1 MTHQVSNHAL
11 AALLQQAGFEAR
23 HGAFARQVNHEL
35 PGASRYDA
43 ASVYWWL
50 RGRRPDEP
58 VRKAIAA
65 VLTRR
70 IGRMVTPIHL
80 GFDLGGAVAIAYPPT
95 VVEAVDAA
103 AGLWQLASARPDVLA
118 AAAFIPEALLQ
129 AGMAWRYDPADTDR
143 SRTTGCTRVTF
154 ADVEALTLYSTR
166 YIDLDRRHG
175 GGSGATRTLLADFL
189 NRQVSPMLRAT
200 YTDEVGKALLNA
212 AAELAGQL
220 GYMAWDA
227 GEHGASQRHLTTAL
241 RLSKAADDPLYGAHV
256 LANMATQAIYLGHI
270 RDALRLALAAVDRAA
285 RAPASVRARL
295 YTTQACAHAIAG
307 DRPACLRALRR
318 AHAAVEAS
326 NPGDGPRWAGYFSPA
341 HFAGTAARCFRDLKL
356 PAKALLHGPAALALP
371 VDSGRTQALH
381 HALLATVHTDARN
394 LDQAVD
400 HGDQALA
407 YAATVNSLR
416 VRSRI
421 AELADRLRPHRDEP
435 VVTAF
440 FERHHAD
447 LALV

>member
-1 MTHQVSNHAL
+1 MTRQVSNHAF
-11 AALLQQAGFEAR
+11 AALLHQAGFEAG

-58 VRKAIAA
+58 VRTAIAV

-70 IGRMVTPIHL
+70 LGRMITAIHL
-80 GFDLGGAVAIAYPPT
+80 GFDPVGAVGITYPAT
-95 VVEAVDAA
+95 VTEAVDSA
-103 AGLWQLASARPDVLA
+103 AGLWHMASARPDVLA
-118 AAAFIPEALLQ
+118 ATAFIPEALLQ

-143 SRTTGCTRVTF
+143 SRTTGSTTVTLS
-154 ADVEALTLYSTR
+154 DVEALTLYGTQ
-166 YIDLDRRHG
+166 YTDLDRRHG
-175 GGSGATRTLLADFL
+175 GGSDGTRTLLADFL
-189 NRQVSPMLRAT
+189 NRRVSPMLRGT
-200 YTDEVGKALLNA
+200 YTDEVGKTLMNA

-241 RLSKAADDPLYGAHV
+241 RLSKAAGDPLYGAHV

-270 RDALRLALAAVDRAA
+270 RDALRLALAAVDRAG

-295 YTTQACAHAIAG
+295 YTTEAGAHAIAG

-318 AHAAVEAS
+318 ARKAVEAS
-326 NPGDGPRWAGYFSPA
+326 NAGNGPRWAGYFSPA

-356 PAKALLHGPAALALP
+356 PSKALIHGPAALALP
-371 VDSGRTQALH
+371 PDSSRTQALH
-381 HALLATVHTDARN
+381 HALLATVHADARN

-400 HGDQALA
+400 HADQAFT

-421 AELADRLRPHRDEP
+421 AELADRLRPHRNEP
-435 VVTAF
+435 VVAAF